1 MVVKEFMCKLMKK
14 TIFILLS
21 GLSRSSAAVVRMD
34 VTRMYHCSSV
44 ETGLMF
50 SRVIYQ
56 RVNSSYPETTAKKV
70 LIIVKKDYFKLRLI
84 FKKVGRQKKSHA

>member
-1 MVVKEFMCKLMKK
+1 MKK

-50 SRVIYQ
+50 SHVIYQ
-56 RVNSSYPETTAKKV
+56 RVNSSYPETTANSFCKYLLSNNIMSCNAV
-70 LIIVKKDYFKLRLI
+70 
-84 FKKVGRQKKSHA
+84 SETC